1 MIHIKIFMTGAV
13 MNYKQKGEN
22 MDISEI
28 INQLRPCS
36 FSYNDLTG
44 QKTGKISFGLIAQDV
59 LQLFPNDKYTIVSN
73 QEKGYAINYWELI
86 PFLIL
91 QVQKQNKEIQAL
103 NEVVQTLAT
112 EIQQLKDKKKRT
124 TKKKAEEK
132 GLEK

>member
-1 MIHIKIFMTGAV
+1 MYNMIHIKIFMIGAV
-13 MNYKQKGEN
+13 VNYKQKGEN

-59 LQLFPNDKYTIVSN
+59 LQLFPNDKYTIVSS
-73 QEKGYAINYWELI
+73 QEKGYAVNYWELI

-91 QVQKQNKEIQAL
+91 QVQKQNREIQAL
-103 NEVVQTLAT
+103 NEVVQTLDT
-112 EIQQLKDKKKRT
+112 EIQQLKNKKKRT
-124 TKKKAEEK
+124 TKKES
-132 GLEK
+132 

>member
-1 MIHIKIFMTGAV
+1 
-13 MNYKQKGEN
+13 

-28 INQLRPCS
+28 IYLLRPCS

-59 LQLFPNDKYTIVSN
+59 LQLFPDDKYTIVSS
-73 QEKGYAINYWELI
+73 QEKGYAINYWEFI

-112 EIQQLKDKKKRT
+112 EIQQLKNNKKRT

>member
-1 MIHIKIFMTGAV
+1 
-13 MNYKQKGEN
+13 

-59 LQLFPNDKYTIVSN
+59 LQLFPNDKYTIVSS

-91 QVQKQNKEIQAL
+91 QVQKQNREIQAL
-103 NEVVQTLAT
+103 NEVVQTLDT
-112 EIQQLKDKKKRT
+112 EIQQLKNKKKRT